1 MAEGGGGDPLVL
13 AELVEHGHQ
22 HVLQNAQHVRLTG
35 EGHLHI
41 QLIEFAGGAVG
52 TGVLVPEAGGNLEVT
67 VKAGGHQQLLE
78 LLGRLGQSVELAGVV
93 PGGNQIVPG
102 ALRGGSGED
111 GGGDLQ
117 KSLLGHQPPQ
127 LGNHLAAQDDVG
139 LHGGVA
145 QVEEAVFEPGVL
157 VGVLALVDLKGQLIV
172 NALAQH
178 LDFFG
183 DDLDLAGGKLGV
195 LALPLPD
202 EACNGDGGLLVDG
215 LDKLHHLFGFND
227 HLGGAVEV
235 PQDAEREI
243 RAHLPDILQPAND
256 GNGLARVGKTQL
268 TAVMGSG
275 LHHG

>member
-22 HVLQNAQHVRLTG
+22 HIFQYAQHVRLTG
-35 EGHLHI
+35 KGHFHI
-41 QLIEFAGGAVG
+41 QLIEFTGGTVG
-52 TGVLVPEAGGNLEVT
+52 TGVLVPEAGGDLEVT

-78 LLGRLGQSVELAGVV
+78 LLGRLRQSVELAGVV
-93 PGGNQIVPG
+93 PGGNQVIPG
-102 ALRGGSGED
+102 ALGGGRGED

-117 KSLLGHQPPQ
+117 KALLGHQPPQ
-127 LGNHLAAQDDVG
+127 LGHHLAAQDDVG

-157 VGVLALVDLKGQLIV
+157 VGVLALVDLKGQLVV

-183 DDLDLAGGKLGV
+183 DNLDLAGGELGV

-202 EACNGDGGLLVDG
+202 EACDGDGGLLVDG
-215 LDKLHHLFGFND
+215 LDELHHFFGFND
-227 HLGGAVEV
+227 HLGGAVEI
-235 PQDAEREI
+235 PQDAEREVP
-243 RAHLPDILQPAND
+243 ANLPDILQPAND
-256 GNGLARVGKTQL
+256 GYGLARVGKTQL
-268 TAVMGSG
+268 AAVMGSG